1 MARWFRYR
9 RRRRVYYRRRRTY
22 RSKRLQKSLF
32 HAKNMSKTNVVK
44 LEATTTLNGS
54 IGAGSASIQSPISM
68 AALLSNSAMFTSLSN
83 VYDQVKVIS
92 CRFQVQAVAAPNGSS
107 GMVFGV
113 YDKTG
118 FDSTANLTQLQT
130 YGSYKCGVARIAGTE
145 CSSLIYYLP
154 RNAIESIQ
162 WFDTKDLSKMINTLS
177 FGYQGV
183 LAAEGTIAL
192 SVTASIMCAFRGS
205 RLDTRAVSGS

>member
-1 MARWFRYR
+1 MVRWFRYR

-22 RSKRLQKSLF
+22 RTKRLQKSLF

-44 LEATTTLNGS
+44 LESTANLSGNIS
-54 IGAGSASIQSPISM
+54 EGASWYAGGLSM
-68 AALLSNSAMFTSLSN
+68 SSLLSSSSMFTSLSN

-92 CRFQVQAVAAPNGSS
+92 CRFQVQAVAAPSGSS

-118 FDSTANLTQLQT
+118 FATSANLQQFQT
-130 YGSYKCGVARIAGTE
+130 YGSYKAGIARVAGTE
-145 CSSLIYYLP
+145 CASLTYYLP

-162 WFDTKDLSKMINTLS
+162 WFDTKDLSKMINTIT
-177 FGYQGV
+177 FGYNGV
-183 LAAEGTIAL
+183 VAAAGAVAL

-205 RLDTRAVSGS
+205 RLDTRAITGS

>member
-9 RRRRVYYRRRRTY
+9 RRRRVYYRRRRAY
-22 RSKRLQKSLF
+22 RSKRLQKSLY

-54 IGAGSASIQSPISM
+54 IASGSASFASPLSM
-68 AALLSNSAMFTSLSN
+68 SSLLSGSSMFTSLSN
-83 VYDQVKVIS
+83 VYDQVKVVS
-92 CRFQVQAVAAPNGSS
+92 CRFQVQAVAAPSGSS

-118 FDSTANLTQLQT
+118 FDATATMQQLQT

-145 CSSLIYYLP
+145 CSSLTYYLP
-154 RNAIESIQ
+154 RNAIETIQ

-177 FGYQGV
+177 FGYLGVIAAQGNV
-183 LAAEGTIAL
+183 AL

-205 RLDTRAVSGS
+205 RLDTRAVTGS

>member
-44 LEATTTLNGS
+44 LEATTTLNGN
-54 IGAGSASIQSPISM
+54 IAQGSSSVHSPISM
-68 AALLSNSAMFTSLSN
+68 AALLANSAMFTSLSN
-83 VYDQVKVIS
+83 VYDQVKVVS
-92 CRFQVQAVAAPNGSS
+92 CRFQVQAVAAPSGSS

-118 FDSTANLTQLQT
+118 FGASANLSQLQT

-145 CSSLIYYLP
+145 CASLTYYLP

-162 WFDTKDLSKMINTLS
+162 WFDTKDLTKMINTLA

-183 LAAEGTIAL
+183 IATAGAVAL
-192 SVTASIMCAFRGS
+192 SLTASIMCAFRGS
-205 RLDTRAVSGS
+205 RLDTRSVTGS

>member
-9 RRRRVYYRRRRTY
+9 RRRRVYYRRRRSY
-22 RSKRLQKSLF
+22 RSKRLQKTLF

-44 LEATTTLNGS
+44 LEATTTLSGS
-54 IGAGSASIQSPISM
+54 IGQGSSSIQSPISM
-68 AALLSNSAMFTSLSN
+68 AALLANSAMFTSLSN
-83 VYDQVKVIS
+83 VYDQVKVVS
-92 CRFQVQAVAAPNGSS
+92 CRFQVQAVSAPSGSS

-118 FDSTANLTQLQT
+118 FDSSANLTQLQT

-145 CSSLIYYLP
+145 CASLTYYLP

-183 LAAEGTIAL
+183 ISGAGTVAL

-205 RLDTRAVSGS
+205 RLDTRTVTGS